1 MLRRPLFFT
10 LCALAVVSRAAPD
23 ASPAPSAEQSDLQT
37 VDLIEAAVVTRSAA
51 GADERDA
58 VAQLEKAYA
67 ALEAKYP
74 ASASVRDEH
83 GSFLWWQHRE
93 GDAFAKWRE
102 AEQLDASNP
111 NVCQH
116 LGSSLLES
124 GDIPQGIGYLERAAA
139 LAPRDAMQHFTLGT
153 DLYLFRHQMTT
164 ARDPES
170 AVVARALAELKHA
183 SDLEPLN
190 ASYAQGYAETFYSVP
205 VADWPGAIK
214 AWQHLYDISGKKD
227 FAAINLA
234 RVSLLMQDGTAAR
247 GYLEKVTTPA
257 FQPLK
262 KKLLA
267 KANGMQPAHAEA
279 IPTDSP
285 ESR

>member
-1 MLRRPLFFT
+1 MTRRALFFFVF
-10 LCALAVVSRAAPD
+10 ALVAVVRAEPG
-23 ASPAPSAEQSDLQT
+23 ASPSPTTEQSDLQA
-37 VDLIEAAVVTRSAA
+37 VDLIEATVMTRDAA

-58 VAQLEKAYA
+58 VAQLEKAYTG
-67 ALEAKYP
+67 LDAKYP
-74 ASASVRDEH
+74 RSATVRDEH

-93 GDAFAKWRE
+93 GEAFAKWRE
-102 AEQLDASNP
+102 AEQLDGNNP
-111 NVCQH
+111 YLCQH
-116 LGSSLLES
+116 LGSALLES
-124 GDIPQGIGYLERAAA
+124 GDIQQGIGYLERATA
-139 LAPRDAMQHFTLGT
+139 LAPREAMLRFTLGT

-164 ARDPES
+164 AREPEA
-170 AVVARALAELKHA
+170 AVVDRALAELKAA

-190 ASYAQGYAETFYSVP
+190 ASYAEGYAETFYSIP
-205 VADWPGAIK
+205 VSDWPGAIK
-214 AWQHLYDISGKKD
+214 AWQRLYDISVKKD

-234 RVSLLMQDGTAAR
+234 RVSLLMLDGTAAR
-247 GYLEKVTTPA
+247 EYLGKVTTPS

-279 IPTDSP
+279 IPTVSP